1 MSHSLHK
8 HINFILCQSVFAY
21 CLHSSKPSHSS
32 LLWESTENFSSD
44 VNPWH
49 VYFCF
54 CMQFC
59 KLLLYV
65 FSLTKH
71 WMQTA
76 LVLNFSYSQCS
87 NLTTL
92 SSVQVECSFSLVQ
105 KSILQMRINLIELMP
120 NLSTLSQQKR
130 WKHVN
135 FQVPYTV
142 KVFKISWMKVISVKT
157 C

>member
-1 MSHSLHK
+1 MFFHLQ
-8 HINFILCQSVFAY
+8 N
-21 CLHSSKPSHSS
+21 
-32 LLWESTENFSSD
+32 TE
-44 VNPWH
+44 
-49 VYFCF
+49 
-54 CMQFC
+54 C
-59 KLLLYV
+59 K
-65 FSLTKH
+65 
-71 WMQTA
+71 TA
-76 LVLNFSYSQCS
+76 LVLNFSYSHCS

-120 NLSTLSQQKR
+120 NFSTLSQQKR